1 MANVINESGMDFIAD
16 NAFGIENSTIY
27 KELGEG
33 IKSVEFVRGIDDMLL
48 FVEAKT
54 TFPNPNN
61 PSEDEANRFQ
71 DEVEI
76 ICEKFVHSLNLYM
89 SIEVGVAESLQE
101 CEIGKPENVTIMLVL
116 VIKKHKHDWCKPVRV
131 ELARVLPPYFK
142 KIWKPR
148 ILVVNHEEAVNMS
161 LVAC

>member
-16 NAFGIENSTIY
+16 NAFEIENSKIY

-61 PSEDEANRFQ
+61 PSEDEPNRFL
-71 DEVEI
+71 DEIEN
-76 ICEKFVHSLNLYM
+76 ICDKFILLIFSCLL
-89 SIEVGVAESLQE
+89 
-101 CEIGKPENVTIMLVL
+101 KPG
-116 VIKKHKHDWCKPVRV
+116 
-131 ELARVLPPYFK
+131 
-142 KIWKPR
+142 
-148 ILVVNHEEAVNMS
+148 
-161 LVAC
+161 